1 MSRLLLKFSLL
12 SVSLL
17 LTSAYAISI
26 CIPIF
31 TETFKGYEASSIEM
45 LVTVPAF
52 SVMIMMLLSDF
63 IAAKLGKKRTVQ
75 LGLIIV
81 FASVFMS
88 IASESY
94 TSMLLSRIVLGIGL
108 GLINALAV
116 SLIADFFTGNE
127 CATMMG
133 LRNAFEGLGQSLLTL
148 LAGVLFASGWRDTF
162 YVYFATIPIIVLF
175 TLFVPT
181 NPQTNAQTV
190 NAATAPAVPGS
201 KKLPW
206 HSLPCCLILL
216 FTVLVSVGFYVKLFD
231 VIGDKG
237 LNADP
242 EYVNN
247 LFTALAFCSMAGGCA
262 FGFMFARMKF
272 YSLQLGLIATALSCL
287 LLAVSPNMLIL
298 SAACVLNGLAY
309 PIIISYIFNMIGK
322 LAVQSSTVMVTSF
335 MLIGCNVGAMAAP
348 WGFYLMSAVSG
359 GGSAALC
366 FVICAVIFALIAV
379 MAQLRRNY
387 FTV

>member
-17 LTSAYAISI
+17 LTSAYAIAI

-31 TETFKGYEASSIEM
+31 SETFQGYEASSIEM

-52 SVMIMMLLSDF
+52 SVMVMMLLSDY
-63 IAAKLGKKRTVQ
+63 IAGKLGKKRTVQ
-75 LGLIIV
+75 LGLLIV

-88 IASESY
+88 LASDSY
-94 TSMLLSRIVLGIGL
+94 ITMLLSRIVLGIGL

-162 YVYFATIPIIVLF
+162 YVYFAAIPILILF

-181 NPQTNAQTV
+181 PPQTSASAP
-190 NAATAPAVPGS
+190 AATADSAVDGR
-201 KKLPW
+201 KQLPW
-206 HSLPCCLILL
+206 HSLPHCLILL

-262 FGFMFARMKF
+262 FGFMFARFKF
-272 YSLQLGLIATALSCL
+272 YALQIGLIATALSCI

-298 SAACVLNGLAY
+298 STACVINGLAY
-309 PIIISYIFNMIGK
+309 PIVISYVFNMIGK
-322 LAVQSSTVMVTSF
+322 LAVHSSTVMVTSF
-335 MLIGCNVGAMAAP
+335 MLIGCNLGAMAAP
-348 WGFYLMSAVSG
+348 WGFALMSAISG
-359 GGSAALC
+359 GGSATLC
-366 FVICAVIFALIAV
+366 FVICGIIFALIAIL
-379 MAQLRRNY
+379 AQLRRSN